1 MISNSPWAHE
11 VTISITDGY
20 VPAASGG
27 GGRRG
32 GGLNGVSPSTSTMRF
47 VVLWESALPV
57 RQALARVKYGVE
69 AATSPDVK
77 VLLEPEE
84 PNYVILVTG
93 LPAAAARGDAQK
105 IKDAISRR
113 TTLNVKGKDA
123 IRPTEVEVTAD
134 GKNAGAYFA
143 FPKTMQF
150 TLDDREV
157 EFSTKIGDT
166 TIQYKF
172 QLKDMVFRGNLEL

>member
-93 LPAAAARGDAQK
+93 LPATTARGDEPHLRPG
-105 IKDAISRR
+105 DRR
-113 TTLNVKGKDA
+113 WPGSNSLG
-123 IRPTEVEVTAD
+123 
-134 GKNAGAYFA
+134 
-143 FPKTMQF
+143 
-150 TLDDREV
+150 
-157 EFSTKIGDT
+157 S
-166 TIQYKF
+166 
-172 QLKDMVFRGNLEL
+172 